1 MLVETKKK
9 GDVVSVKLTTSEE
22 LICSFEDEDD
32 IHYMVDRPFMVG
44 VTSQGIA
51 LMSWLQAVDV
61 QSSRTVK
68 INKKHIVAIAEPVEA
83 IAKQY
88 SSQMSGITLA

>member
-51 LMSWLQAVDV
+51 LMPWLQAVDV
-61 QSSRTVK
+61 NSTRTVK
-68 INKKHIVAIAEPVEA
+68 INKNHIVAIAEPIES
-83 IAKQY
+83 ISKEY

>member
-22 LICSFEDEDD
+22 IIGSFEDEDND
-32 IHYMVDRPFMVG
+32 HYMIDRPFMVG
-44 VTSQGIA
+44 ITQQGIA
-51 LMSWLQAVDV
+51 LMPWLQAVDV
-61 QSSRTVK
+61 KSSRTVK

>member
-9 GDVVSVKLTTSEE
+9 GDVVTVKLTTSEE

-51 LMSWLQAVDV
+51 LMPWLQAVDV

>member
-1 MLVETKKK
+1 M
-9 GDVVSVKLTTSEE
+9 
-22 LICSFEDEDD
+22 
-32 IHYMVDRPFMVG
+32 P
-44 VTSQGIA
+44 
-51 LMSWLQAVDV
+51 WLQTVDV

-68 INKKHIVAIAEPVEA
+68 INKKHIVAIAEPVDS

>member
-22 LICSFEDEDD
+22 IIGSFEDEDND
-32 IHYMVDRPFMVG
+32 HYMIDRPFMVG
-44 VTSQGIA
+44 ITQQGIA
-51 LMSWLQAVDV
+51 LMPWLQTVDV
-61 QSSRTVK
+61 VRPTVK
-68 INKKHIVAIAEPVEA
+68 INKKHLVAIAEPVDS

-88 SSQMSGITLA
+88 SSQMSCITLA